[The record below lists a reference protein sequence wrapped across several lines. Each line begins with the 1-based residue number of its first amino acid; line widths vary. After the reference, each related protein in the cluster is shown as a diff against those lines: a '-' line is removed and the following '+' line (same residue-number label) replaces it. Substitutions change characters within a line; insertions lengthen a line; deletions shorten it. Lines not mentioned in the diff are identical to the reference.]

1 VVLIVVFRRK
11 DGSASNSPDRS
22 KKGYIK
28 GNVKGKLGKADNPP
42 DLWIH
47 HDQMEMKG
55 MDKSQRSNSVN
66 TVSPVMRRSQDLDSL
81 DGMPSSSTAG
91 RPSNPTDSLDRRVG
105 YVTTYAGGSNSLRRP
120 VKPKSLLISVAT
132 TQPPREPV
140 ATATPI
146 PNGSLNQH
154 SETRPVFP
162 VRPSY
167 GVAAGRA
174 HITVDATCTQ
184 QPSENSFS
192 TQSSYD
198 SRSSLINPAA
208 MVAGQGPVLANDMK
222 RNNQG
227 HPLKSFTV
235 PAPPPP
241 SAPPIKIVSPINN
254 RTSVNPSSPY
264 KKSVVG
270 PVSPPVLRVPGV
282 SGTDLRPLET
292 IQPSYSTEELN
303 QEMANLEGLMK
314 DLNAI
319 TASSDFN

>member
-1 VVLIVVFRRK
+1 MLVLIFILSC
-11 DGSASNSPDRS
+11 GF
-22 KKGYIK
+22 
-28 GNVKGKLGKADNPP
+28 
-42 DLWIH
+42 DLI
-47 HDQMEMKG
+47 
-55 MDKSQRSNSVN
+55 
-66 TVSPVMRRSQDLDSL
+66 
-81 DGMPSSSTAG
+81 
-91 RPSNPTDSLDRRVG
+91 
-105 YVTTYAGGSNSLRRP
+105 
-120 VKPKSLLISVAT
+120 SLLLFVWFYLIFYLDDWFLLSYDLICVAIEFNWFSWKELT
-132 TQPPREPV
+132 EYRLEWLFQLNCLEKWSNFRCLLPVGAAV

-319 TASSDFN
+319 TASSDFNWNGVCVSKSSVSYLLFCTLWKSSRETNKRFFDR